1 MKKTIRLTESELT
14 RLIKRIVEENEM
26 FNNDMGDDY
35 YGMDMEGDD
44 ENLDMDPI
52 SQFTPEELDT
62 IYDTVYRLSQPGFFE
77 EDEAESYLFY
87 TVANK
92 DENLYNS
99 LVDWLERNGLDNPRL
114 RHGYR

>member
-1 MKKTIRLTESELT
+1 MKKIIRLTESDLT

-26 FNNDMGDDY
+26 FDN
-35 YGMDMEGDD
+35 DMEGDD

-87 TVANK
+87 TVAK
-92 DENLYNS
+92 EDQNLYDS

>member
-26 FNNDMGDDY
+26 FDN
-35 YGMDMEGDD
+35 DMEGDD